1 MKTSTK
7 AVSLSAFLFP
17 GLGQFY
23 LKQYIKGMLFTAVA
37 AVSFMIIM
45 SAAFSIALSIANE
58 IETGKITLG
67 NIDIKAISQQVM
79 DVFQQPNLVTAKIA
93 MIASWLISTVD
104 AWLSG
109 KKLSEKK
116 LENNKEQTHL

>member
-7 AVSLSAFLFP
+7 AASLSAFLFP

-37 AVSFMIIM
+37 AASFMIIM
-45 SAAFSIALSIANE
+45 SVAFSIAFSIAND
-58 IETGKITLG
+58 IETGKTTLA
-67 NIDIKAISQQVM
+67 NIDIKAITEQVT

-93 MIASWLISTVD
+93 MIATWFVSTVD
-104 AWLSG
+104 AWLNG
-109 KKLSEKK
+109 KKLEKNNK
-116 LENNKEQTHL
+116 TINNKE

>member
-7 AVSLSAFLFP
+7 AVSLSAFIFP

-45 SAAFSIALSIANE
+45 SATFSIALSIAHD

-67 NIDIKAISQQVM
+67 TIDIKAISQQVM
-79 DVFQQPNLVTAKIA
+79 DVFKQPNLVIAKFT
-93 MIASWLISTVD
+93 MIASWFISSID

-109 KKLSEKK
+109 KKLEK
-116 LENNKEQTHL
+116 KEQTH

>member
-67 NIDIKAISQQVM
+67 KIDIKAISQQVM

-109 KKLSEKK
+109 KKLSEK
-116 LENNKEQTHL
+116 N